1 MKDRKMWDKVG
12 RLVEEYS
19 HDSASIRGTIAGLK
33 LRIDDCDR
41 AILERAQSELATLEL
56 VGLLVKRVNDLAA
69 QDKKAKIPTV
79 RKKVAKS
86 KKGGE
91 V

>member
-1 MKDRKMWDKVG
+1 MKDKELRDKVG
-12 RLVEEYS
+12 RLVEEYA
-19 HDSASIRGTIAGLK
+19 HDSASIRGTLAGLK

-69 QDKKAKIPTV
+69 QAKIPTV